1 MTLPRISPGFPKI
14 DPISEPIDA
23 PCKVVSTMAS
33 QRLKVVFY
41 CNRWHRYLSNYLH
54 HWKWYDL
61 PALLVYCLVVFRQW
75 YKAILIGCKASGD

>member
-1 MTLPRISPGFPKI
+1 MRLVKLFLQWLPKGLRWF
-14 DPISEPIDA
+14 
-23 PCKVVSTMAS
+23 
-33 QRLKVVFY
+33 FY

-75 YKAILIGCKASGD
+75 YKAVLIDCKASGD